1 MTWITHKALSRPDP
15 QDDEKPSCALEASP
29 ARAARDRGGP
39 VKRFGSWLCV
49 LLLLL
54 AGSPAWA
61 LEAGDEAADFEAPL
75 LGKDTLV
82 SLSDHLGKVVYLDF
96 WASWCDPC
104 QKAIPAIEKL
114 RSEFPAEDFQVLAVN
129 VDKNTKKATK
139 FLKKNP
145 IGYPS
150 VSDPRGKL
158 PRKYGLETMPT
169 SYLIDRD
176 GVIRYVHKGFRKG
189 DVEEIRAQ
197 ITKLLAD

>member
-1 MTWITHKALSRPDP
+1 M
-15 QDDEKPSCALEASP
+15 
-29 ARAARDRGGP
+29 
-39 VKRFGSWLCV
+39 KRFGSWLCV

-61 LEAGDEAADFEAPL
+61 LGAGDEAADFEAPL

-114 RSEFPAEDFQVLAVN
+114 RGEFPADDFQVLAVN
-129 VDKNTKKATK
+129 VDTNTRKATK

-197 ITKLLAD
+197 ITKLLADGRAVRP